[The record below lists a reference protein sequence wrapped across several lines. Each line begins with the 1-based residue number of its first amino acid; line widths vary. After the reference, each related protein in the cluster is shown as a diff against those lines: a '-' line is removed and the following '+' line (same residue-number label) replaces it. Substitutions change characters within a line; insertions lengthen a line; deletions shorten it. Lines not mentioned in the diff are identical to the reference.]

1 MNVLMYTAA
10 FVTGILASMGL
21 GGGMVLILYMTLIA
35 GVPQITA
42 QGINLIFF
50 IPIAAA
56 AVIMHTKNKLI
67 EWKKIIPAM
76 ICGAVGAVGGTF
88 LANAMGNNYLTKAF
102 AVFVFLTGV
111 KELFYKRK
119 KN

>member
-1 MNVLMYTAA
+1 MYTAA
-10 FVTGILASMGL
+10 LITGILASMGL

-35 GVPQITA
+35 GVPQMTA

-50 IPIAAA
+50 IPIALI

-76 ICGAVGAVGGTF
+76 ICGAAGAAGGTF
-88 LANAMGNNYLTKAF
+88 LANAMGNDYLTKAF
-102 AVFVFLTGV
+102 AIFVFVTGI
-111 KELFYKRK
+111 KELFYKK
-119 KN
+119 KNI